1 MGCRGWGYGFGD
13 SGAGAKGE
21 GGLVC
26 SRGVAGAAA
35 GGWHVV
41 GSVILEA
48 IERNCILVVSLNI
61 VLFVMDNDNW
71 GEVDELVRIGL
82 WGNDVIRIVAPA
94 TAITVAG
101 YGI

>member
-1 MGCRGWGYGFGD
+1 
-13 SGAGAKGE
+13 
-21 GGLVC
+21 
-26 SRGVAGAAA
+26 
-35 GGWHVV
+35 
-41 GSVILEA
+41 
-48 IERNCILVVSLNI
+48 
-61 VLFVMDNDNW
+61 MDNDNW